1 MMLSYLNKLFRLFW
15 RQDMGDGAAKVVP
28 LPVKP
33 AMPTVLAT
41 AAINTFPAAPAVEI
55 STPAIDRMLAARL
68 MTVARLNPPTSRGR
82 KAKPA
87 TTSPGGKPVRCTQPT
102 SIKRQPATGPVRKS
116 STRTA
121 NLPGRPSAD
130 IIDLSAA
137 RHARRS
143 ANRCAA

>member
-1 MMLSYLNKLFRLFW
+1 
-15 RQDMGDGAAKVVP
+15 MGDGAATVVP
-28 LPVKP
+28 LPVQP
-33 AMPTVLAT
+33 VMPTVLTT
-41 AAINTFPAAPAVEI
+41 AAINNFPAAPAVEI

-68 MTVARLNPPTSRGR
+68 MTVARLNPPTLRSR
-82 KAKPA
+82 KAKTS

-102 SIKRQPATGPVRKS
+102 SIKRQPTTGPVRKT

-121 NLPGRPSAD
+121 NHPGRPSAD

-143 ANRCAA
+143 VNRSAA